1 MRASTSRGP
10 SPRLSAAGDSP
21 GTESRRSSSAARHAS
36 GARRIRR
43 PWAAGAALGGAAA
56 LCIGI
61 AGLAWASHT
70 ARPAAPAGR
79 TPLVALPR
87 GHWAAVPE
95 PAAAPPVARPVSLQI
110 PAIGVRTALVR
121 LGLTAAGTLQVPATA
136 AVAGWYTG
144 SPRPGAIGAAVIAGH
159 IDSVS
164 GPGVFFR
171 LRLLRP
177 GDLVYVH
184 RADGTLAVFQ
194 VTAVRSYLKAR
205 FPTSEVYG
213 AVPNAQLRLITCGG
227 TFDQATGH
235 YLSNIIV
242 FATLRAASAAAAR
255 A

>member
-1 MRASTSRGP
+1 MRASTTT
-10 SPRLSAAGDSP
+10 A
-21 GTESRRSSSAARHAS
+21 RRQGRHAS

-43 PWAAGAALGGAAA
+43 PWAASAALGGAAA

-70 ARPAAPAGR
+70 ARPAAPPGR
-79 TPLVALPR
+79 TPLVAVPR

-110 PAIGVRTALVR
+110 PAIGVRTTLVR
-121 LGLTAAGTLQVPATA
+121 LGLTTAGTLQVPPTA

-159 IDSVS
+159 IDSIS

-184 RADGTLAVFQ
+184 RADGTLAVFR
-194 VTAVRSYLKAR
+194 VTAVRSYLKTR
-205 FPTSEVYG
+205 FPTRAVYG

-242 FATLRAASAAAAR
+242 FATLRAAGGGAGGA
-255 A
+255 